1 MLDRTSNENDR
12 SNSQPEC
19 FRVCPQTRKINLR
32 NAMPALALHSF
43 SKAIEIPASL
53 RNQPLDAWQT
63 SARLSTVLERF
74 GIHFL
79 GDLHGRKV
87 VDFAWEKNCGP
98 KTLYE
103 LDLLARRA
111 RFRNGT
117 ASGNGHRRDYI
128 HASNGFTATDSE
140 GETAKIRKDAT
151 SFVIP
156 ESICHLAFNE
166 LPITTRLGNVVRSI
180 GARNLGD
187 LNGRSAFELLQY
199 KACGWATISEIQQL
213 IERAIS
219 GEFDVAQIEEAT
231 ATAELLNL
239 LEQGLAKLPLR
250 ERQFLLARI
259 GAQTGTGRSPGAD
272 LLCLT
277 YAEIGRRYGLTRARI
292 HKVLVNTL
300 DSLRRTWGPR
310 VPRLLEVL
318 KWRCLSAIC
327 PLTPQLLEKWV
338 GSSAAFSS
346 RPATGDCFNS
356 FRLSMDVHVRLIA
369 ALDKSIPCWPE
380 TNHKLPRTD
389 DAVGQFDLTL
399 ARVVREA
406 GGQITVAEAYR
417 RLSHPDGRHCRRLTV
432 ETFLQMLRSVE
443 GTVVE
448 VKNPEVPIVSLRSS
462 NGGVLFRDVPGQNG
476 KSSTPR
482 KGSSNLA
489 ALQFFGTKNSFCE
502 FQAVRRR

>member
-1 MLDRTSNENDR
+1 
-12 SNSQPEC
+12 
-19 FRVCPQTRKINLR
+19 
-32 NAMPALALHSF
+32 MPALALHSF
-43 SKAIEIPASL
+43 SKAIEIPARLHS
-53 RNQPLDAWQT
+53 QTLDAWPT
-63 SARLSTVLERF
+63 SARLTTLLSRF
-74 GIHFL
+74 GIRVL

-103 LDLLARRA
+103 LDLLACRA
-111 RFRNGT
+111 RFRNGK
-117 ASGNGHRRDYI
+117 ASRSGHRRNCVP
-128 HASNGFTATDSE
+128 ASHDFTATDSE
-140 GETAKIRKDAT
+140 GATAKMQEDAA
-151 SFVIP
+151 SFAIP
-156 ESICHLAFNE
+156 ESICHLAFSE
-166 LPITTRLGNVVRSI
+166 LPLTTRLANVVRSI
-180 GARNLGD
+180 GARSLGD
-187 LNGRSAFELLQY
+187 LNGLSAFELLQY
-199 KACGWATISEIQQL
+199 RACGWGTISEIQQL
-213 IERAIS
+213 IERAVS

-231 ATAELLNL
+231 AIAELLSL
-239 LEQGLAKLPLR
+239 LEQALAKLPLR
-250 ERQFLLARI
+250 DRQFVLARI
-259 GAQTGTGRSPGAD
+259 GAQTGTGHSPGAD
-272 LLCLT
+272 LPSLT

-417 RLSHPDGRHCRRLTV
+417 RFSHPGGRHCRRLTV

-502 FQAVRRR
+502 RQAVRRR

>member
-1 MLDRTSNENDR
+1 
-12 SNSQPEC
+12 
-19 FRVCPQTRKINLR
+19 
-32 NAMPALALHSF
+32 MPALALHSF
-43 SKAIEIPASL
+43 AKAIEIPASI

-117 ASGNGHRRDYI
+117 PSGNGHRGDYI
-128 HASNGFTATDSE
+128 HASNGFTVTDSE
-140 GETAKIRKDAT
+140 GATAKIRKE

-250 ERQFLLARI
+250 DRQFLLARI
-259 GAQTGTGRSPGAD
+259 GAQTGSGRSPGAD

-292 HKVLVNTL
+292 HKVLVNTF

-338 GSSAAFSS
+338 GSPAAFSS

-356 FRLSMDVHVRLIA
+356 FRLSMEAHVRLIT

-380 TNHKLPRTD
+380 ANHKLPRIYD
-389 DAVGQFDLTL
+389 PVGQFDLTL
-399 ARVVREA
+399 ARIVREA

-417 RLSHPDGRHCRRLTV
+417 RFSHPGGRHCRRLTV

-443 GTVVE
+443 CTVVE

-462 NGGVLFRDVPGQNG
+462 NGGVLFRDVPGQHG
-476 KSSTPR
+476 KSSTAENVH
-482 KGSSNLA
+482 SNSPA
-489 ALQFFGTKNSFCE
+489 IQFFKNSCCE
-502 FQAVRRR
+502 SQAVGRH